1 MKGSGCGSGWDGASS
16 GRTGLCVDATRGA
29 QGGVGCHGRDT
40 YTCLKV
46 TDEHFELTTIKPKI
60 DAVETVADTTEWL
73 SMRYKSNKQ
82 DVFDL
87 QFDDE
92 EEVAD

>member
-1 MKGSGCGSGWDGASS
+1 M
-16 GRTGLCVDATRGA
+16 RTRIELISLTELWRIYALGQKYRLLLEWQNALSAAYTR
-29 QGGVGCHGRDT
+29 
-40 YTCLKV
+40 LKV